1 MTRKPEATR
10 GLRSSLRAR
19 RFVGPSLAHR
29 VRVEAHAVWLA
40 VRDPR
45 TPLAARLLGLV
56 IAAYAL
62 SPIDLVPDFVPVLG
76 LVDDALLIPAG
87 LWLIARMVPASLLV
101 EHRATAEA
109 ASRRPVSWAGL
120 AMVVMLWAVLAW
132 TAWHW
137 ARTAWD

>member
-1 MTRKPEATR
+1 
-10 GLRSSLRAR
+10 LRVR

-29 VRVEAHAVWLA
+29 VRVEAHAVWLT

-45 TPLAARLLGLV
+45 TPPAARLLGLV

-76 LVDDALLIPAG
+76 LIDDALLIPAG
-87 LWLIARMVPASLLV
+87 LWLIARMVPPALLI

-109 ASRRPVSWAGL
+109 AARLPVSIAGL
-120 AMVVMLWAVLAW
+120 AIVAMLWAVLAW
-132 TAWHW
+132 AAWQW
-137 ARTAWD
+137 ARLAWD

>member
-1 MTRKPEATR
+1 
-10 GLRSSLRAR
+10 LRAR
-19 RFVGPSLAHR
+19 RFLGPSLAHR
-29 VRVEAHAVWLA
+29 LRVEAHAVWLA

-45 TPLAARLLGLV
+45 TPPAARLLGLV

-76 LVDDALLIPAG
+76 LVDDVLLIPDG
-87 LWLIARMVPASLLV
+87 LWLIARMVPPALLV

-109 ASRRPVSWAGL
+109 ASRRPVSLAGL
-120 AMVVMLWAVLAW
+120 AMVVALWALLAW

-137 ARTAWD
+137 ARVAWD

>member
-1 MTRKPEATR
+1 
-10 GLRSSLRAR
+10 LRVR

-29 VRVEAHAVWLA
+29 VRVEAHAVWLT

-45 TPLAARLLGLV
+45 TPTAARLLGLV

-87 LWLIARMVPASLLV
+87 LWLIARMVPSALLV

-109 ASRRPVSWAGL
+109 AARRPVSIAGL

-132 TAWHW
+132 SAWHW
-137 ARTAWD
+137 ARLAWD

>member
-1 MTRKPEATR
+1 MTRKPEATP
-10 GLRSSLRAR
+10 GSRSRVRAR

-56 IAAYAL
+56 VAAYAL

-76 LVDDALLIPAG
+76 LIDDALLIPAG

-120 AMVVMLWAVLAW
+120 AMVMMLWAVLAW